1 MINKLSPSLSFS
13 TWFSTVCQNEL
24 KLYSPARI
32 NYRPEMGR
40 NDEQRGRPLT
50 IPGQRIVIIGS
61 SGSGKSTLARALG
74 SQLNINVIH
83 LDQHF
88 WQAGWIPTDGA
99 IWNKRVQKMV
109 QAPSWIIDGNYRNTL
124 AVRLQ
129 AADTIIF
136 LDVPRLVCM
145 WRAIKR
151 RVQYAYSERPDM
163 AYGCDEQIFDPG
175 LFSFLRRI
183 SQYPYRAR
191 PDVVSRLAQLRPD
204 QQLFW
209 LSSNNE
215 VTQFLAHSQ
224 QASLAQGA
232 AKVNGEWAVMQEQIR
247 GARP

>member
-1 MINKLSPSLSFS
+1 MINKLSPSLSYS
-13 TWFSTVCQNEL
+13 SWYSTVRQNEL
-24 KLYSPARI
+24 KLFSPARV

-40 NDEQRGRPLT
+40 NDGQRGRSLT

-74 SQLNINVIH
+74 SQLNMNVIH

-88 WQAGWIPTDGA
+88 WQAGWIPTDSA
-99 IWNKRVQKMV
+99 IWTKHVQKMV

-124 AVRLQ
+124 SIRLQ
-129 AADTIIF
+129 AADTIVF
-136 LDVPRLVCM
+136 LDMPRLVCM

-151 RVQYAYSERPDM
+151 RVQYAYTERPDM
-163 AYGCDEQIFDPG
+163 AYGCDEQIFDPS

-183 SQYPYRAR
+183 FKYPYRAR

-209 LSSNNE
+209 LSSNQE
-215 VTQFLAHSQ
+215 VVQFLAQGQ
-224 QASLAQGA
+224 QASFAQVGA
-232 AKVNGEWAVMQEQIR
+232 KDMGF
-247 GARP
+247 PL